1 MSCETWLRIA
11 GRVLFYLFVFRFFI
25 CEVRIERE
33 IAYVRTVTEIGCLCT
48 RNFCSKRDPRR
59 QYESSFGFHST
70 YLVSRVYT
78 NRCVERVYKYRVR
91 VRVYARVL
99 QTSVKTTIDENS
111 RPTLHA
117 LGDGKHLFA
126 YIVFF

>member
-1 MSCETWLRIA
+1 MDVSALAIS
-11 GRVLFYLFVFRFFI
+11 
-25 CEVRIERE
+25 VRKE
-33 IAYVRTVTEIGCLCT
+33 ILVDSTDRPV
-48 RNFCSKRDPRR
+48 
-59 QYESSFGFHST
+59 GFHST

-111 RPTLHA
+111 RPTLHT
-117 LGDGKHLFA
+117 LGGW
-126 YIVFF
+126 